1 MSLKRDQ
8 GQWIMNFLSRLLV
21 QLCHDEVLLL
31 GRIAVRRL
39 WLRPVPSL
47 LALQKLEVMKVQQ
60 VYEGGRFLSI
70 KAMVQHTD
78 ELFIAHRLSSLSCN
92 FLKVL

>member
-1 MSLKRDQ
+1 
-8 GQWIMNFLSRLLV
+8 MNFLSRLLV

-31 GRIAVRRL
+31 GCIAVRRL
-39 WLRPVPSL
+39 RLRPVPGL

-70 KAMVQHTD
+70 KAMV
-78 ELFIAHRLSSLSCN
+78 
-92 FLKVL
+92 